1 MSPPFDSS
9 FIVYHPY
16 VSIVYR
22 LSHLWLKDQNGV
34 VKHRDV
40 EERGSIVR
48 KEEEYNKRQ
57 QQHCARNSNGQQGSQ
72 QKETTENDY
81 MAGDSFCPY
90 QVLRWPW

>member
-1 MSPPFDSS
+1 M
-9 FIVYHPY
+9 
-16 VSIVYR
+16 
-22 LSHLWLKDQNGV
+22 
-34 VKHRDV
+34 KHRDV

-81 MAGDSFCPY
+81 MDSLSVHIRCCDGRTRVPPSTKVHFSIPAYTHSSNVSAARAGHFIF
-90 QVLRWPW
+90 